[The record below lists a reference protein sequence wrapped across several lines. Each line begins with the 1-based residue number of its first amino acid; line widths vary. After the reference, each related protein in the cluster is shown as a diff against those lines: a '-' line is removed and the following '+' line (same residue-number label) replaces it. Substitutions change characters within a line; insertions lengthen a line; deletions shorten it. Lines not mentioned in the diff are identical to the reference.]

1 MAHMQHRFHTNG
13 SNALKADEANFDVF
27 VKPQFPSD
35 SSAHV
40 IDFEHARNGF
50 QTSKAPQS
58 DEYFTIE
65 ESLPQPPLAWRIL
78 SRIEHDRLLGDLF
91 KSQKGSKYRRNDLAL
106 FAKGFTL
113 TGLATF
119 VMILF
124 GA

>member
-1 MAHMQHRFHTNG
+1 MTHMQHRFHTNG
-13 SNALKADEANFDVF
+13 SNALKADEASFDVF

-35 SSAHV
+35 CAAP
-40 IDFEHARNGF
+40 IINFDKARNGF
-50 QTSKAPQS
+50 RLSEARVS
-58 DEYFTIE
+58 DNYFTIE
-65 ESLPQPPLAWRIL
+65 EELPQPPLAWRIL

-91 KSQKGSKYRRNDLAL
+91 KSQKKNKYRRNDLAL

>member
-1 MAHMQHRFHTNG
+1 MAHTQHRFHTNG
-13 SNALKADEANFDVF
+13 SNALKADAASFDVF
-27 VKPQFPSD
+27 IKPQFPLD
-35 SSAHV
+35 STAHV
-40 IDFEHARNGF
+40 IDFEYARSGF
-50 QTSKAPQS
+50 NTANTSQS

-91 KSQKGSKYRRNDLAL
+91 KTQKRNKYRRGDLAL